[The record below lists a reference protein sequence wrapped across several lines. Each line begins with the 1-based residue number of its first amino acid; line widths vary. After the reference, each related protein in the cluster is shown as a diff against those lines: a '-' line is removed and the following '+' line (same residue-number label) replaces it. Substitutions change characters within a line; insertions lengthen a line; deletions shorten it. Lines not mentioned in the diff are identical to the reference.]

1 MKRRNFLQLGAL
13 AVPSVALGQVLPD
26 VLPQSGFDLRSL
38 KSTNVLDLR
47 SGYVNQ
53 TGRDSPQVQEV
64 DTALDILEKAPSG
77 IPPFRIAEYF
87 WNLKSGLY
95 NTDEQPNLDYYA
107 REWPVR
113 ANPLIVGFFA
123 ATDYGRPSGDT
134 TAWCSAFVNW
144 VLERSANGKT
154 VAPMPT
160 RSAAS
165 NSFRNWGQ
173 VTSGKTQATSGET
186 GLIPRKGD
194 IAVFRNTTGNT
205 NSGHV
210 AFFVEFNAS
219 RTHLLILGG
228 NQLPKDKS
236 NTGEI
241 NMKWFPVDGKTQV
254 LDSIRTAD
262 WLHKG

>member
-1 MKRRNFLQLGAL
+1 
-13 AVPSVALGQVLPD
+13 V
-26 VLPQSGFDLRSL
+26 
-38 KSTNVLDLR
+38 TENVLHSTKISQKSAPNLR
-47 SGYVNQ
+47 FLEGFSVFWHF
-53 TGRDSPQVQEV
+53 VE
-64 DTALDILEKAPSG
+64 ALQHFFSSL
-77 IPPFRIAEYF
+77 
-87 WNLKSGLY
+87 
-95 NTDEQPNLDYYA
+95 LDYYA

-123 ATDYGRPSGDT
+123 ATDYGMPSGDT
-134 TAWCSAFVNW
+134 TAWCAAFINW
-144 VLERSANGKT
+144 VLERSANDKT
-154 VAPMPT
+154 VVPMPT

-165 NSFRNWGQ
+165 KSFRNWGQ

-186 GLIPRKGD
+186 ELRPRKGD

-205 NSGHV
+205 NHGHV

-228 NQLPKDKS
+228 NQLPKDKN

-241 NMKWFPVDGKTQV
+241 NMKWFPVEGKTQV

-262 WLHKG
+262 WLHEG

>member
-38 KSTNVLDLR
+38 PSTNVLDLR
-47 SGYVNQ
+47 SDYVIQ
-53 TGRDSPQVQEV
+53 TGKDSPQVQEV

-95 NTDEQPNLDYYA
+95 NTDQQPNLDYYA

-113 ANPLIVGFFA
+113 ANPLIVGFFK
-123 ATDYGRPSGDT
+123 ATDYSKPSGDIT
-134 TAWCSAFVNW
+134 PWCAAFVNW

-154 VAPMPT
+154 VAPKPT
-160 RSAAS
+160 RKAGSK
-165 NSFRNWGQ
+165 SFRDWGD
-173 VTSGKTQATSGET
+173 AAWGE
-186 GLIPRKGD
+186 GDSSPKKGD
-194 IAVFRNTTGNT
+194 IAVFRNTKGDTDQ
-205 NSGHV
+205 GHV

-241 NMKWFPVDGKTQV
+241 NMKWYPVEGKTQV
-254 LDSIRTAD
+254 LDSIRTAK